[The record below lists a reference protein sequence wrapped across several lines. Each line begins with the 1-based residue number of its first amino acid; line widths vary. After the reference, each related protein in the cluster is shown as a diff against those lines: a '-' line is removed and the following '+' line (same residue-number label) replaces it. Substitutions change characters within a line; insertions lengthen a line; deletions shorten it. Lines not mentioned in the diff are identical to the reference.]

1 MNLDKRRGKYVWRST
16 ENIPPLPMITSW
28 NWKLRFDF
36 ATKRRKSC
44 SGTLPVWHRFL
55 QNNNVATVSEEA
67 AVNMKNTHSTHRER
81 EIQRNKQKRVRYR
94 YLQLFFSSS
103 CQIAPRSNTTCFVN
117 CPKQF
122 VMSYAKYNPTWAAYL
137 AMETTRQGFF
147 HHYCQNFF
155 FLDFLTNFLLLA
167 KIFDSRL
174 GHCTTH
180 IVVLRKLTSHV

>member
-103 CQIAPRSNTTCFVN
+103 CQIAPRINTTCFVN

-137 AMETTRQGFF
+137 AMETTRQALFSIIIARIF
-147 HHYCQNFF
+147 SSLISWQISY
-155 FLDFLTNFLLLA
+155 FLLRFLTQDWAIGPHTLLY
-167 KIFDSRL
+167 
-174 GHCTTH
+174 
-180 IVVLRKLTSHV
+180 